1 MSDWPPGFPPPLLN
15 VPLFPID
22 AAAAAGRYVGRVS
35 GLAEGWWVGVTFDEP
50 LGKGDGS
57 AKGKRYFECTPG
69 HGSFVRPDKV
79 TAGDFPPLD
88 DFSDLGSDD
97 EI

>member
-1 MSDWPPGFPPPLLN
+1 MLHTCDDVSTQLN
-15 VPLFPID
+15 PTLPCTLSNTTF
-22 AAAAAGRYVGRVS
+22 RYIGQVE
-35 GLAEGWWVGVTFDEP
+35 GLAEGFWVGVAFDEP

-57 AKGKRYFECTPG
+57 VKGKSLFTCLPG

-79 TAGDFPPLD
+79 TMGDFPPID

>member
-1 MSDWPPGFPPPLLN
+1 MLTSTRATLSLSAWFVLC
-15 VPLFPID
+15 
-22 AAAAAGRYVGRVS
+22 RYVGKVS
-35 GLAEGWWVGVTFDEP
+35 GLADGWWVGVAFDEP

-57 AKGKRYFECTPG
+57 AKGKRYYECTPG

-88 DFSDLGSDD
+88 DFSDLGSD

>member
-1 MSDWPPGFPPPLLN
+1 M
-15 VPLFPID
+15 
-22 AAAAAGRYVGRVS
+22 GRVP
-35 GLAEGWWVGVTFDEP
+35 GLAEGWWVGVAFDEP

-57 AKGKRYFECTPG
+57 VKGTRYFTATPG
-69 HGSFVRPDKV
+69 HASFVRPDKV

-88 DFSDLGSDD
+88 DFSDLGSED